1 MILYKLVGLVDA
13 CCLCDTVAKQTRL
26 NQGMQHLTF
35 EDLAALLELV
45 RTNNQYND
53 EPEHSFWESLEARLV
68 AECLPEFQP

>member
-1 MILYKLVGLVDA
+1 MPYSSQAFSPDSA
-13 CCLCDTVAKQTRL
+13 MR
-26 NQGMQHLTF
+26 HLTF

-53 EPEHSFWESLEARLV
+53 EPEHSFWESLEVRLL

>member
-1 MILYKLVGLVDA
+1 MPYSSQAVSPYPA
-13 CCLCDTVAKQTRL
+13 
-26 NQGMQHLTF
+26 MQHLTF

-45 RTNNQYND
+45 HTNNQYND